1 MILLTAIKGYLILT
15 VLPYIASGNALLV
28 FVAKRIALYPLCGGR
43 VEIWALTNST
53 AVGGVCLD
61 VGDYAHLTD
70 F

>member
-1 MILLTAIKGYLILT
+1 MPHIS
-15 VLPYIASGNALLV
+15 SGNALLAL
-28 FVAKRIALYPLCGGR
+28 VAKRIAFPALCGGGR

-53 AVGGVCLD
+53 TVGGVGIE